1 MQRNGS
7 ETLSTADISPEAKL
21 TPDPSKTC
29 RQTICAD
36 SRNCIFLQVSEDGQR
51 HCAWHLGPTTD
62 LFGQEAAHVSRSAPR
77 ASVQD
82 LTIPG
87 TSGQLG
93 SSLLPSDDLQSS
105 LESNL
110 RKLLTGSDLCEV
122 IWKPWITPWG
132 QCRSRPRARVRT
144 HLATDFGLWPRPTS
158 LSFAGSHQPG
168 NSRNLNKI
176 RDHVLT
182 MLGETSSGVAGQ
194 MAKSGALTPALI
206 GWLMGFR
213 AEWLSC
219 ADSETPSIRGSAPPS
234 SVQP

>member
-1 MQRNGS
+1 ML
-7 ETLSTADISPEAKL
+7 EDT
-21 TPDPSKTC
+21 
-29 RQTICAD
+29 
-36 SRNCIFLQVSEDGQR
+36 RNCIFSQVSADGRR
-51 HCAWHLGPTTD
+51 HCVMPPGPTTVRCGPEAVHANHSAPKD
-62 LFGQEAAHVSRSAPR
+62 NEAA
-77 ASVQD
+77 
-82 LTIPG
+82 LTTPA
-87 TSGQLG
+87 TSGRHG
-93 SSLLPSDDLQSS
+93 SNLSPSDDLQSS

-122 IWKPWITPWG
+122 IWKPWTTPWG
-132 QCRSRPRARVRT
+132 QCLSRPRARVRT

-182 MLGETSSGVAGQ
+182 MLGETSPGVAGQ

-213 AEWLSC
+213 DEWLSC
-219 ADSETPSIRGSAPPS
+219 ADSETRSTRASAPRL
-234 SVQP
+234 SVRP